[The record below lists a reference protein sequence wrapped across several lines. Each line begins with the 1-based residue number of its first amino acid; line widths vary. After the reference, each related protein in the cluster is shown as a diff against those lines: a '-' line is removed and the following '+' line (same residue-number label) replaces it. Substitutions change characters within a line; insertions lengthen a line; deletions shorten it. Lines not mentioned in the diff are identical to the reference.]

1 MSKQSNFNPDE
12 NLVVYGNLLVHGT
25 VTGQGNVSF
34 HSDTQTVNDADGYV
48 INSDSDVDTAYL
60 QINSSIGSNVRL
72 TYQGNATSNV
82 LIVSQDTEFKED
94 ANIVGTLKVGGIST
108 MSTINVGNVQIGA
121 DDTVRANRFLGNALT
136 ADTLKTPRNITATLT
151 GDVSGTG
158 VVAFNGGSDVTIT
171 VATTTVGADAV
182 ALGTD
187 TTGNYV
193 ATITGGTG
201 LTSDIVTGE
210 SVTPTISLDNTA
222 VTAATYGN
230 ASHTGTFTVDA
241 QGRITNAASTTIDIA
256 ASQVNNF
263 NTAVSSYLS
272 GGTGLTETS
281 GTLSLDNTAV
291 TAASY
296 GSATAIP
303 TFTVDQQ
310 GRLTAAL
317 DVDIAIPHS
326 QITDF
331 DGEVRALVTGGDG
344 VTYTS
349 GTGDISVD
357 NTVIRTTGNQTLTG
371 TKTFT
376 GTIDVSGGTLSAG
389 TNATGVTASANDIT
403 TKLATTQYVQTEL
416 TDLIG
421 GAPSQLDTLREITD
435 SLNNNTTVANTL
447 VASIA
452 AAESNIVTGNT
463 YAETNRVSK
472 TFKIETDGSILPRHK
487 LANGTVVDS
496 TNASL
501 TATQSDANVITL
513 QSSPGTPQAD
523 IYFQT
528 QKFGS
533 AYAVLHTGQQTVSG
547 KINTNG
553 FVGNGT
559 TTTVTATAHRL
570 ATSDTITVSNM
581 SDASVHGTYTVVTV
595 PTADTF
601 TIASTFNGTTTSAN
615 ASNDNFLDPNP
626 TADGQVRH
634 GNLSIAGDVKFIP
647 GKTLDASA
655 TGTSSGAGSVQFH
668 NSITHI
674 KNTVAGSTQYFTS
687 NVTAAYFDPTA
698 NISFTNSPGLFL
710 TGGNITITKPA
721 NVSLD
726 TILVSETSGAGSIGA
741 RAIAIGGSQ
750 GTALA
755 ATELGVARYN
765 LQNFGNSTLY
775 IGDQGN
781 SSLYSNVI
789 YKPGGTID
797 GEYTT
802 SGRPLERL
810 TVDGAV
816 TLGNKHSHNELLVN
830 GTIFYNTTTGK
841 LKGIQGNAIVD
852 LVDSSIQTLDL
863 GDGSGDHSLA
873 SYSGTTY
880 FLTQLTTGTGIDS
893 SKNASNVITISA
905 NSNNIRDIARGNLST
920 TAGSQGYT
928 SGTGQISIP
937 GTTDHITEGTNK
949 FYTDTRAR
957 AAISVSGDLAYN
969 SGTGVISFTGD
980 ADADI
985 TSVVA
990 GSGLTGGATSGE
1002 ATLNVIGGTG
1012 ITANA
1017 DDISITNTTVTPAT
1031 YGAAGSVGTFT
1042 VNQQGQITGA
1052 ATTAVNITASQ
1063 ISDFAEAVDDRTAVL
1078 VQGGSNITVTYN
1090 DGAGTFIID
1099 ADNSGDVTGVL
1110 SGTGLSGGASSG
1122 DITLSIDSTVATL
1135 TGSQTLTNKT
1145 LTSPVLNTGVSG
1157 TAVLDSDTM
1166 SGASATTIS
1175 SSESIKAYVDAQ
1187 TTTETAEGTNLYFTN
1202 ARADARVDAGFTAK
1216 STTNLS
1222 EGTNLYYTDVRA
1234 DARITN
1240 ALVDEDNM
1248 ASNSA
1253 TKLPSQQSVKAY
1265 VDSQVSSKDNTD
1277 EITEGSTNLYF
1288 TNARADA
1295 RVNAVLPNTGSL
1307 SEGTNLYYTDARADA
1322 RITASSTSALSEGT
1336 NLYFTNARADARADA
1351 RITASSTSNLSEGT
1365 NLYYT
1370 NARADA
1376 RIVATL
1382 LDEDAFGSNSA
1393 TRAPS
1398 QQSVKA
1404 YIATQIA
1411 SKDNTDEITEGSTN
1425 LYFTNARADARVS
1438 AVVTNSFVDALNV
1451 DADTLDGV
1459 SSASFLRSDAADTHT
1474 HTITPSA
1481 DNSIDLGSG
1490 SLRYNQ
1496 VFAVSFE
1503 GTASSAKFADLA
1515 EKYVSD
1521 KDYDVGTVMIFGGK
1535 EEVTESTKQNCPA
1548 IAGVVSTDPAY
1559 LMNADLEGGIVLAL
1573 RGRVP
1578 VKVYGRVQ
1586 KGDVLICSST
1596 PGHAEAAPFRG
1607 YHVTGPSMIGIAI
1620 SDNAHGTGVVE
1631 AQIK

>member
-60 QINSSIGSNVRL
+60 QINSSIGSNVKL

-82 LIVSQDTEFKED
+82 LIVSQDTEFLED
-94 ANIVGTLKVGGIST
+94 ANIVGTLKVGGVST

-136 ADTLKTPRNITATLT
+136 ADTLKTPRNITTTLT

-158 VVAFNGGSDVTIT
+158 TIAFNGGSDVTLT

-272 GGTGLTETS
+272 GGTGLTESS
-281 GTLSLDNTAV
+281 GTLSLDDTSV
-291 TAASY
+291 TPASY

-331 DGEVRALVTGGDG
+331 DGEVRALLSGGDG
-344 VTYTS
+344 VTYTP

-357 NTVIRTTGNQTLTG
+357 NTVIRTSGNQSLAG

-376 GTIDVSGGTLSAG
+376 GTIDVTGGTLSAG
-389 TNATGVTASANDIT
+389 TNATGVTASANDNT

-452 AAESNIVTGNT
+452 AAESNIVTANT

-472 TFKIETDGSILPRHK
+472 TFTIETDGSILPRHK

-496 TNASL
+496 TSASL
-501 TATQSDANVITL
+501 TATQSDANVITF

-528 QKFGS
+528 QKFNS

-553 FVGNGT
+553 FVGDGT
-559 TTTVTATAHRL
+559 TATVTATAHRL

-581 SDASVHGTYTVVTV
+581 SDASVHGTYTVVSV

-626 TADGQVRH
+626 TADGQIRH
-634 GNLSIAGDVKFIP
+634 GNLSISGDVKFIP
-647 GKTLDASA
+647 GKTLNASA

-674 KNTVAGSTQYFTS
+674 KDPIAGSTQYFTS
-687 NVTAAYFDPTA
+687 NVTSAYFDPTA

-710 TGGNITITKPA
+710 TGGNITISKPA

-726 TILVSETSGAGSIGA
+726 TILVSETSGTGSIGE
-741 RAIAIGGSQ
+741 RA
-750 GTALA
+750 TALSNSTLQA
-755 ATELGVARYN
+755 MELGVPRFN

-797 GEYTT
+797 GEYRT

-810 TVDGAV
+810 TVDGAL
-816 TLGNKHSHNELLVN
+816 TLGDKHSHNELIVN

-852 LVDSSIQTLDL
+852 LVDSTIQTLDL
-863 GDGSGDHSLA
+863 GDGSGEHTLA
-873 SYSGTTY
+873 SFSGTTY
-880 FLTQLTTGTGIDS
+880 FLRQLTTGTGIDS
-893 SKNASNVITISA
+893 SINASNVITISVNDA
-905 NSNNIRDIARGNLST
+905 HVISTARTNLSA
-920 TAGSQGYT
+920 TAGTQGYT
-928 SGTGQISIP
+928 SGTGQFSIP

-969 SGTGVISFTGD
+969 SGTGVISFTNDAGD
-980 ADADI
+980 I
-985 TSVVA
+985 ESVIA
-990 GSGLTGGATSGE
+990 GTGLTGGATSGD

-1017 DDISITNTTVTPAT
+1017 DDIAITNTTVTPGT

-1042 VNQQGQITGA
+1042 VNQQGQLTGA

-1078 VQGGSNITVTYN
+1078 VQGGSNITVTYD
-1090 DGAGTFIID
+1090 DGAGTFTID
-1099 ADNSGDVTGVL
+1099 ADQSGDVTGVL

-1157 TAVLDSDTM
+1157 TAVLDSDSM

-1175 SSESIKAYVDAQ
+1175 TSESIKAYVDTSVTGVVGGSLDLSSK
-1187 TTTETAEGTNLYFTN
+1187 TTDDLAEGSTNLYYTN
-1202 ARADARVDAGFTAK
+1202 ARADARVNLQTGTNLDLSSK
-1216 STTNLS
+1216 STSDLT
-1222 EGTNLYYTDVRA
+1222 EGTNLYYTDARA

-1248 ASNSA
+1248 ARNSA

-1265 VDSQVSSKDNTD
+1265 VDSQVASKDNTD

-1288 TNARADA
+1288 TDARADA
-1295 RVNAVLPNTGSL
+1295 RITAASTSDL

-1336 NLYFTNARADARADA
+1336 NLYFTNARADARVDA
-1351 RITASSTSNLSEGT
+1351 GFTAKSTHNLSEGT

-1376 RIVATL
+1376 RITNAI
-1382 LDEDAFGSNSA
+1382 GSEIPE
-1393 TRAPS
+1393 T
-1398 QQSVKA
+1398 
-1404 YIATQIA
+1404 T
-1411 SKDNTDEITEGSTN
+1411 TDLSEGTN
-1425 LYFTNARADARVS
+1425 LYFTNARADARITK
-1438 AVVTNSFVDALNV
+1438 AAIDALNV
-1451 DADTLDGV
+1451 DADTLDSI

-1474 HTITPSA
+1474 HTIMPAT
-1481 DNSIDLGSG
+1481 DNAVDLGGPSN
-1490 SLRYNQ
+1490 RYNE
-1496 VFAVSFE
+1496 VYAVTFQ
-1503 GTASSAKFADLA
+1503 GTSTSAQFADLA
-1515 EKYVSD
+1515 EKYTSD
-1521 KDYDVGTVMIFGGK
+1521 KDYEVGTVCIFGGT

-1548 IAGVVSTDPAY
+1548 IAGVVSTDPAF
-1559 LMNADLEGGIVLAL
+1559 LMNEGLEGGVVLAL

-1578 VKVYGRVQ
+1578 VKVVGRVQ
-1586 KGDVLICSST
+1586 KGDVLICSNT

-1620 SDNAHGTGVVE
+1620 SDNRSGNGVVE